1 MDSLRSELDCSDLQ
15 RQLLE
20 LEDKLNVAVSENDR
34 LQRAVKELEKW
45 KEKLEKESKSS
56 RCVDLE
62 SFLKRAGKICRFGN
76 GRKCRKC
83 RRYLR
88 ISETPGFKNFAT
100 ARISTKLQRWL
111 LDVITEQFVS

>member
-15 RQLLE
+15 RQLSE

-45 KEKLEKESKSS
+45 KEKLEKESKTS

-62 SFLKRAGKICRFGN
+62 SFLKHAGKICRFGN
-76 GRKCRKC
+76 C
-83 RRYLR
+83 
-88 ISETPGFKNFAT
+88 
-100 ARISTKLQRWL
+100 
-111 LDVITEQFVS
+111 